1 MADSTMQSIMIQ
13 HNGRWD
19 ASGRYVEFK
28 IEGIKYD
35 SNSNYNGLIS
45 TIAAQL
51 GIDTTVQTIMI
62 KYIASDRCP
71 PMIIH
76 NDMGVWID
84 MASSEHIELLDSCET
99 EIISDPRHEF
109 VVEKHIYKDKET
121 LNAAMRQYV
130 FMKQFQFRVKRSG
143 TKSYQLV
150 CPGENCPWCLK
161 ASSLNDSRLFKI
173 RNFCDVHTC
182 LLKDRIYEQRQ
193 ATSNV
198 VSIIIMDKYEDP
210 KTIYKPKDISRDMRK
225 QHSVTLTYMQA
236 YRAKQKKTYPGSVV
250 RLEKTEEDR
259 FLYTFVAL
267 EACIRGWEYCR
278 PIVVVDGTHLK
289 STYKGT
295 MLIACTLNPGGSILP
310 LAYGIVDSE
319 NDSSWTWFFERF
331 RDAFG
336 ERENMC
342 FMSDRHESIW
352 NASAAVYPGLPHYAC
367 IWHLWNNLIKQCH
380 RNKEQMRKLYYAMAK
395 AYTLQEFNECMGR
408 VTKIDRKLRRYYFEI
423 GYHKWTR
430 IHATV
435 KRTWTQTSNIAES
448 INNATVNAREL
459 PVAKLLDFM
468 RELVERWN
476 ATHNEEAKNTF
487 TDLTKKYQEIINKNG
502 VRASTE
508 FLHTVIDGV
517 RRFTVCLRA
526 RTCTCGRFQL
536 DEIPCGHAMAVIV
549 YRHQH
554 GAEYTSA
561 YYSNKNFLDTYA
573 IPVVPLPCESTWDIP
588 RHVKEEIV
596 LPPDGKKP
604 PGRPATKRM
613 KPFHEG
619 KFKKSTVT
627 CSRCELTLPVVCWWT
642 HWLSLVSNKHQSEPE
657 ARAATRFKTPLKPN
671 CMEDVSNM
679 INKLKDS

>member
-1 MADSTMQSIMIQ
+1 M
-13 HNGRWD
+13 
-19 ASGRYVEFK
+19 
-28 IEGIKYD
+28 EGIEFHHDGESSSSSINRGREIQSSYMG
-35 SNSNYNGLIS
+35 N
-45 TIAAQL
+45 
-51 GIDTTVQTIMI
+51 
-62 KYIASDRCP
+62 
-71 PMIIH
+71 IIEQ
-76 NDMGVWID
+76 ID

-109 VVEKHIYKDKET
+109 VVEKQIYKDKET
-121 LNAAMRQYV
+121 LNAVMRQYA

-143 TKSYQLV
+143 TKSYHLV
-150 CPGENCPWCLK
+150 CPGDNCSWCLK
-161 ASSLNDSRLFKI
+161 ASSLNESRLFKI
-173 RNFCDVHTC
+173 RNLCDVHTC

-210 KTIYKPKDISRDMRK
+210 KTIYTPKDISRDMRK
-225 QHSVTLTYMQA
+225 QHGVTLTYMQA
-236 YRAKQKKTYPGSVV
+236 YRAKQKAMIMLRGDPADSYSKIPAYLYILQKTYPGSVV

-267 EACIRGWEYCR
+267 EDCIRGWEYCR

-295 MLIACTLNPGGSILP
+295 MLIACTLDPGGSILP

-319 NDSSWTWFFERF
+319 NDSSWTWFFEWF

-342 FMSDRHESIW
+342 FVSDRHESIW

-395 AYTLQEFNECMGR
+395 AYTLQEFNKCMGR
-408 VTKIDRKLRRYYFEI
+408 VTKIDRKLRRYLFEI

-536 DEIPCGHAMAVIV
+536 DEIPCGHAMAAIV

-573 IPVVPLPCESTWDIP
+573 IPVVPLPCESTWDIL

-596 LPPDGKKP
+596 FPPDGKRP

-613 KPFHEG
+613 KPFYEG

-627 CSRCELTLPVVCWWT
+627 CNRCELTRRSIWKGSFVDAFLLRMKKKRDLLFHRKIYLWFVGGLT
-642 HWLSLVSNKHQSEPE
+642 GFHLYLISTNQNLKQEQLHDSKRLSNQIV
-657 ARAATRFKTPLKPN
+657 
-671 CMEDVSNM
+671 
-679 INKLKDS
+679 

>member
-1 MADSTMQSIMIQ
+1 M
-13 HNGRWD
+13 
-19 ASGRYVEFK
+19 
-28 IEGIKYD
+28 EGIEFHHDGESSSSSINRGREIQSSYMG
-35 SNSNYNGLIS
+35 N
-45 TIAAQL
+45 
-51 GIDTTVQTIMI
+51 
-62 KYIASDRCP
+62 
-71 PMIIH
+71 IIEQ
-76 NDMGVWID
+76 ID

-109 VVEKHIYKDKET
+109 VVEKKIYKDKET
-121 LNAAMRQYV
+121 LNAVMRQYA

-143 TKSYQLV
+143 TKSYHLV
-150 CPGENCPWCLK
+150 CPGDNCSWCLK
-161 ASSLNDSRLFKI
+161 ASSLNESRLFKI

-210 KTIYKPKDISRDMRK
+210 KTIYTPKDISRDMRK
-225 QHSVTLTYMQA
+225 QHGVTLTYMQA
-236 YRAKQKKTYPGSVV
+236 YRAKQKAMIMLQGDPTDSYSKIPAYLYILQKTYPGSVV

-295 MLIACTLNPGGSILP
+295 MLIACTLDPG
-310 LAYGIVDSE
+310 VDSE

-342 FMSDRHESIW
+342 FVSDRHESIW
-352 NASAAVYPGLPHYAC
+352 NASAVVYPGLPHYAC

-408 VTKIDRKLRRYYFEI
+408 VTKIDRKHRRYLFEI
-423 GYHKWTR
+423 GYHKWTQ

-435 KRTWTQTSNIAES
+435 KRTWTHISNIAES
-448 INNATVNAREL
+448 INNATMNAREL

-536 DEIPCGHAMAVIV
+536 DEIPCGHAMAAIV

-596 LPPDGKKP
+596 LPPDGKRTP
-604 PGRPATKRM
+604 RRPATKRM

-671 CMEDVSNM
+671 CMKDVSNM

>member
-1 MADSTMQSIMIQ
+1 M
-13 HNGRWD
+13 
-19 ASGRYVEFK
+19 
-28 IEGIKYD
+28 EGIEFHHDGESSSSSINRGREIQSSYMG
-35 SNSNYNGLIS
+35 N
-45 TIAAQL
+45 
-51 GIDTTVQTIMI
+51 
-62 KYIASDRCP
+62 
-71 PMIIH
+71 IIEQ
-76 NDMGVWID
+76 ID
-84 MASSEHIELLDSCET
+84 MASSEHNELLDSCET

-109 VVEKHIYKDKET
+109 VVEKQIYKDKET
-121 LNAAMRQYV
+121 LNAVMRHYA

-143 TKSYQLV
+143 TKSYHLV
-150 CPGENCPWCLK
+150 CPGDNCSWCLK
-161 ASSLNDSRLFKI
+161 ASSLNESRLFKI

-210 KTIYKPKDISRDMRK
+210 KTIYTPKDISRAMRK
-225 QHSVTLTYMQA
+225 QHGVTLTYMQA
-236 YRAKQKKTYPGSVV
+236 YRAKQKRKTV
-250 RLEKTEEDR
+250 
-259 FLYTFVAL
+259 LYTFIAL
-267 EACIRGWEYCR
+267 EACIRGWEYCK

-289 STYKGT
+289 STYNGT
-295 MLIACTLNPGGSILP
+295 MLIACTLDPGGSLLP

-319 NDSSWTWFFERF
+319 NDSSWIWSFERF

-342 FMSDRHESIW
+342 FVSDRHESIW

-367 IWHLWNNLIKQCH
+367 IWHLWNNLIKKCH

-408 VTKIDRKLRRYYFEI
+408 VTKIDRKLRRYLFEI

-435 KRTWTQTSNIAES
+435 KRTRTQTSNIAES

-536 DEIPCGHAMAVIV
+536 DEIPCGHAMAAIV

-561 YYSNKNFLDTYA
+561 YYNNKNFLDTYA

-596 LPPDGKKP
+596 LPPDGKRP

-671 CMEDVSNM
+671 CMKDVSNM